1 MKKTGLTM
9 LFALACSM
17 MPLTAQNY
25 VLTSVAE
32 QGSTH
37 LNATDNVYFGTPA
50 GEQSVEVKT
59 NTEFTAASDAAW
71 CGVEATAKAIIV
83 TVEENT
89 AATNRTATITL
100 SGKDMLHKTITVT
113 QTGTDAEKYP
123 TFAVISDT
131 HFGNNKG
138 EGPMVKVPRTLKQLT
153 AKGKLDAIVVVGDL
167 TDSGQAAQYDQLVSV
182 FGNDANF
189 INPVDTFLFMMGN
202 HDNYNGSTGFSNFS
216 SKLKNFNGGKDYPL
230 DHYVVIKGYPF
241 ISISVRG
248 GDNNDDT
255 NPASG
260 PKSFPKEVCDKLE
273 AWLEQA
279 AKECP
284 GKPIFVFTHVPPKY
298 TCYSTWPGEGD
309 GTKWPTWSMQTINP
323 ILNKYP
329 QVVVFG
335 GHSHYPIGDP
345 RSIHQGVDPN
355 SGKNNYYTGVG
366 TGSVTYSEIHS
377 PSIEWSDAIH
387 PNFYDHVTEG
397 IIVDVLPDGNVE
409 LRRYDTRL
417 DEEIQPDN
425 RWLLKAP
432 FDGSEFAYADVRDI
446 RDNINNKPYRTGLP
460 APSFADDAK
469 MNVQQSGTGVA
480 FTFPQATD
488 NDCVFRYK
496 VTVVNDKGFAVRNQ
510 WIFSEFYK
518 NSEQPDSFTVSYS
531 GLEPGVEHT
540 LVVEAY
546 DSYENVSE
554 ALTYGPY
561 VQGDG
566 DFEVPAR
573 LGLWNFDEKKDTL
586 VSDEG
591 DVELTPGKILS
602 SGTVSSKKTL
612 SDINVTY
619 VDGPTQENGAIR
631 VPKGAVFRIKYGK
644 KLTSY
649 TLMFDVKIPDHKFRA
664 LLQTNRSNDDDADIF
679 INRQGAIGLGVDALG
694 YGGMCQLDT
703 WHRIV
708 ISTDNGCPTIYIDGE
723 KVRRGTATGNTQWV
737 INANSGFL
745 FCDDNGEMAEIDV
758 AEIGLW
764 NVALSEGEVLALGFY
779 EHPRTYEMTV
789 SEKSF
794 DLTDVTEFN
803 VNVSA
808 TVEPSFSFPD
818 WVYMKRPV
826 PSIGTFTYIFGVEP
840 MPEGISERKGELI
853 ISAPEGSGVAPVT
866 IPLTQRGLNAEVPE
880 AASAWTFDDA
890 DDWYGNSVGD
900 IKLTPYQVGSN
911 NTAPKAFAE
920 GASTGVEKTS
930 EGVALPKNT
939 CLFMDL
945 NEESTLRNYTLTF
958 DVKASNVTNFISL
971 FQTNLANN
979 SDGCIFISK
988 NTVGLGAAGLGYGGV
1003 ILPNTWHRITVAVR
1017 DGIISTYVDGQSVG
1031 TSTNTHNDTW
1041 CINKDGVFLFLDND
1055 GEHNNIEVAGVQF
1068 WKHALSKGQIAKL
1081 GKFEPSNNGGGNGSE
1096 VVEVP
1101 AAKAVWAFDN
1111 VDNLLANSGEVAHTL
1126 TPGLTKGN
1134 VVTKVE
1140 LEGSGIKHVVG
1151 PDEENK
1157 AIFLP
1162 KSVMLDLEFANP
1174 SDDKVKNYTIM
1185 YDLRVSTVNFNA
1197 LLQPNLN
1204 NNTDAMFFINEKG
1217 QIGHYAQGNWGYSG
1231 QISTNTWHR
1240 VIITVTDGIPKAYL
1254 DGVLVVPGRTDYNGA
1269 WLLDGKRCYL
1279 FCDNDDERLDT
1290 EVAEIRYWDAPLTD
1304 AEVSSL
1310 GKVE

>member
-1 MKKTGLTM
+1 MVVACA
-9 LFALACSM
+9 FAPAK
-17 MPLTAQNY
+17 AQTY

-32 QGSTH
+32 KGSSYLETEKS
-37 LNATDNVYFGTPA
+37 VFFGTDA
-50 GEQSVEVKT
+50 SERLVAVRT
-59 NTEFTAASDAAW
+59 NLDFTVASDADW
-71 CGVEATAKAIIV
+71 CKVEKADDAVSLTIAANTDAADRTAKV
-83 TVEENT
+83 TLK
-89 AATNRTATITL
+89 A
-100 SGKDMLHKTITVT
+100 KDGLAQVMEVCQH
-113 QTGTDAEKYP
+113 GTDAEKYP
-123 TFAVISDT
+123 TFAVISDV
-131 HFGNNKG
+131 HFGNSKG

-153 AKGKLDAIVVVGDL
+153 AKGKLDAIIVVGDL
-167 TDSGQAAQYDQLVSV
+167 TEGGYENQYDQFVQV
-182 FGNDANF
+182 FSDESNF
-189 INPVDTFLFMMGN
+189 INPVDTMLFMLGN
-202 HDNYNGSTGFSNFS
+202 HDNYGGRKGNYVT
-216 SKLKNFNGGKDYPL
+216 KLRPFNNGKDYPY
-230 DHYVVIKGYPF
+230 DQYTVIKGYPF
-241 ISISVRG
+241 ITISVRG
-248 GDNNDDT
+248 SDNNDDT
-255 NPASG
+255 NPADG
-260 PKSFPKEVCDKLE
+260 PESFPKEVQDRLAE
-273 AWLEQA
+273 WLEKA
-279 AKECP
+279 ATECP
-284 GKPIFVFTHVPPKY
+284 GKPIFVFAHVPPKY

-309 GTKWPTWSMQTINP
+309 GTTWPTWGMRTINP

-335 GHSHYPIGDP
+335 GHSHYPLGDP

-355 SGKNNYYTGVG
+355 SDKQNYYTGVG
-366 TGSVTYSEIHS
+366 TGSVTYSEIQS
-377 PSIEWSDAIH
+377 PAVDWPDRIH
-387 PNFYDHVTEG
+387 PNFYDHITEG
-397 IIVDVLPDGNVE
+397 LIVDVKPEGNVE

-417 DEEIQPDN
+417 DEEIQPEN
-425 RWLLKAP
+425 RWNLEPP
-432 FDGSEFAYADVRDI
+432 FDGSKFTYADVRDL
-446 RDNINNKPYRTGLP
+446 RDNVSNKPYRTGLP
-460 APSFADDAK
+460 APAFAADAK
-469 MNVQQSGTGVA
+469 MNVQLTATGVT

-496 VTVVNDKGFAVRNQ
+496 VTVVNDKGFAIRNQ

-546 DSYENVSE
+546 DSYDNISE

-561 VQGDG
+561 MQGDSG
-566 DFEVPAR
+566 DYEVPAR
-573 LGLWNFDEKKDTL
+573 LGLWSFDEQKDTL
-586 VSDEG
+586 VSEEG
-591 DVELTPGKILS
+591 AFELTPGKVLG
-602 SGTVSSKKTL
+602 SGTVSSKKAL
-612 SDINVTY
+612 SDVEITY
-619 VDGPTQENGAIR
+619 VDGPTAENGAVRI
-631 VPKGAVFRIKYGK
+631 PKGAVLRMRGK
-644 KLTSY
+644 KLSSY
-649 TLMFDVKIPDHKFRA
+649 TMMLDVKIPDYKFRS
-664 LLQTNRSNDDDADIF
+664 LLQTNRTNADDGDIF
-679 INRQGAIGLGVDALG
+679 INRQGAIGLGVDELG
-694 YGGMCQLDT
+694 YGGACQLNT

-708 ISTDNGCPTIYIDGE
+708 ISTDNGCPAIYIDGE
-723 KVRRGTATGNTQWV
+723 KVRQGTASGNTQWV

-745 FCDDNGEMAEIDV
+745 FCDDNGEMGEIDV

-764 NVALSEGEVLALGFY
+764 DVALSEGEVLALGFY

-808 TVEPSFSFPD
+808 TIEPSFSFPD

-840 MPEGISERKGELI
+840 MPEGVSERKGELI

-866 IPLTQRGLNAEVPE
+866 IPLTQTSLFAEVPE
-880 AASAWTFDDA
+880 AASAWTFDSA

-900 IKLTPYQVGSN
+900 ITLTPYQVGSN
-911 NTAPKAFAE
+911 NTAPTAFAE
-920 GASTGVEKTS
+920 GASTGVTKTA
-930 EGVALPKNT
+930 EGVALPKST

-945 NEESTLRNYTLTF
+945 NEESTLRSYTLTL
-958 DVKASNVTNFISL
+958 DVKAANVTNFISL

-988 NTVGLGAAGLGYGGV
+988 NTLGINAGGLGYGGV
-1003 ILPNTWHRITVAVR
+1003 ILPNTWHRITVSVR

-1031 TSTNTHNDTW
+1031 TSANTHNDTW
-1041 CINKDGVFLFLDND
+1041 CINKDGVYLFLDND

-1068 WKHALSKGQIAKL
+1068 WKQALGKGQVAQL
-1081 GKFEPSNNGGGNGSE
+1081 GKFEPSNNGGGNGGGE

-1111 VDNLLANSGEVAHTL
+1111 ADNLLINSGEVAHAL
-1126 TPGLTKGN
+1126 TPGLVKGN
-1134 VVTKVE
+1134 AVTKVE
-1140 LEGSGIKHVVG
+1140 LDGSGIKHVAG
-1151 PDEENK
+1151 PAEENK

-1162 KSVMLDLEFANP
+1162 KGTMLDMAFANP
-1174 SDDKVKNYTIM
+1174 SDEKVKNYTIM

-1217 QIGHYAQGNWGYSG
+1217 QIGHYANGNWGYSG
-1231 QISTNTWHR
+1231 QIIVDTWHR
-1240 VIITVTDGIPKAYL
+1240 VVISVTDGIPTAYL
-1254 DGVLVVPGRTDYNGA
+1254 DGELVVPGRADYNGA

-1290 EVAEIRYWDAPLTD
+1290 EVAEIRYWDAPLTE

-1310 GKVE
+1310 GKVK